1 MHGTTP
7 SRERTEPPL
16 QVSFEAGAI
25 TLSAAIF
32 GDIHLEG
39 NMTRDDWKVY
49 SDGSMERLGTLT
61 YPLQGNVIE

>member
-1 MHGTTP
+1 M
-7 SRERTEPPL
+7 
-16 QVSFEAGAI
+16 EAGAI